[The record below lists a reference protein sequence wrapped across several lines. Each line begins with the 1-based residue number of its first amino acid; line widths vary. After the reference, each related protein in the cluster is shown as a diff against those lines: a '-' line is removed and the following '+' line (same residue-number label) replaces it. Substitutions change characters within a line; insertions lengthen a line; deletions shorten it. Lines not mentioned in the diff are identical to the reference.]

1 MVKVVTT
8 KEIKKRK
15 MAYQPIVFA
24 VSGIKNSGK
33 TTLIEKLV
41 TALTHK
47 GYDVGVVKHDGHEFV
62 ADHEG
67 TDSFRHKKAGAK
79 NVIVYSKTK
88 MMMIEE
94 TQEPCIDTLLE
105 YQKHMD
111 VVILEGMKYSKFPKI
126 EIVRSAISKE
136 NVCDPRTLI
145 ALVTDTS
152 LQLKDVKKINLND
165 FDAILECVMAYI
177 RAQQ

>member
-1 MVKVVTT
+1 MIEKNTH
-8 KEIKKRK
+8 K
-15 MAYQPIVFA
+15 PIVFA

-47 GYDVGVVKHDGHEFV
+47 GYQVGVIKHDGHEFV

-88 MMMIEE
+88 FMMIEE
-94 TQEPCIDTLLE
+94 AEEPSLETLLAL
-105 YQKHMD
+105 QKHMD
-111 VVILEGMKYSKFPKI
+111 IVILEGMKYSKFPKI
-126 EIVRSAISKE
+126 EIVRASVSRE
-136 NVCDPRTLI
+136 NVCDPSTLI

-152 LQLKDVKKINLND
+152 LRLPHVKAIQLND
-165 FDAILECVMAYI
+165 FESILAEVMTYI
-177 RAQQ
+177 NTEVNK

>member
-1 MVKVVTT
+1 MNPGSHKPV
-8 KEIKKRK
+8 
-15 MAYQPIVFA
+15 VFA

-41 TALTHK
+41 TALTHQ
-47 GYDVGVVKHDGHEFV
+47 GYQVGVIKHDGHEFV

-88 MMMIEE
+88 LMMIEE
-94 TQEPCIDTLLE
+94 TEEPDIEALLAL
-105 YQKHMD
+105 QKHMD
-111 VVILEGMKYSKFPKI
+111 VILLEGMKYSKFPKI
-126 EIVRSAISKE
+126 EIVRAAVSKE
-136 NVCDPRTLI
+136 SVCDPKTLI

-152 LQLKDVKKINLND
+152 VEIESVKKIHLND
-165 FDAILECVMAYI
+165 FETILDCVMSYI
-177 RAQQ
+177 STEQHT

>member
-1 MVKVVTT
+1 MIEKNTH
-8 KEIKKRK
+8 K
-15 MAYQPIVFA
+15 PIVFA

-47 GYDVGVVKHDGHEFV
+47 GYQVGVIKHDGHEFA

-88 MMMIEE
+88 LMMIEE
-94 TQEPCIDTLLE
+94 IEEPSIEMLLAL
-105 YQKHMD
+105 QKHMD
-111 VVILEGMKYSKFPKI
+111 IVILEGMKYSKFPKI
-126 EIVRSAISKE
+126 EIVRASVSRE
-136 NVCDPRTLI
+136 NVCDPSTLI

-152 LQLKDVKKINLND
+152 LRLPHVKTIHLND
-165 FDAILECVMAYI
+165 FESILAEVMTYI
-177 RAQQ
+177 NTEVNK

>member
-1 MVKVVTT
+1 MIEKNTH
-8 KEIKKRK
+8 K
-15 MAYQPIVFA
+15 PIVFA

-47 GYDVGVVKHDGHEFV
+47 GYQVGVIKHDGHEFA

-88 MMMIEE
+88 LMMIEE
-94 TQEPCIDTLLE
+94 IEEPSIEMLLAL
-105 YQKHMD
+105 QKHMD
-111 VVILEGMKYSKFPKI
+111 IVILEGMKYSKFPKI
-126 EIVRSAISKE
+126 EIVRASVSRE
-136 NVCDPRTLI
+136 NVCDPSTLI

-152 LQLKDVKKINLND
+152 LRLPHVKAIHLND
-165 FDAILECVMAYI
+165 FESILAEVMTYI
-177 RAQQ
+177 STGVHK